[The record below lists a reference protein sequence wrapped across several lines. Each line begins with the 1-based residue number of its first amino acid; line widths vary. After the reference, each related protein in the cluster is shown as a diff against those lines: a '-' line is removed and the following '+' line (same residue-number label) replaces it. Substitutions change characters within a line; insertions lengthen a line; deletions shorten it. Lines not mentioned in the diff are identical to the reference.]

1 MNNDVFLPEMKINV
15 PVDGGNLAV
24 FRYGADGG
32 HPVLLIHG
40 ITSSNRAWQWIAQ
53 GLIERGLS
61 PYAVD
66 LRGRGDSSDLP
77 GPFGQR
83 AHVKDLIAVMDHL
96 GFASMDVIGHSSGA
110 FVGVALLGIAPER
123 VKRLVMIDGGI
134 QFPLPEGVTIEQVIG
149 YVLGPAF
156 ARLAMT
162 YESKQAYREYWKV
175 QPAFV
180 RGWST
185 GLDEYVDYDLRGKPP
200 VMKSSVNPKSV
211 QDDTAENFRAFDLNQ
226 ETLKNLKDEV
236 LLIRAERGLQNEE
249 TALYPWPILTA
260 ELTKF
265 PKVRLETVADTNHYD
280 LVINTYGAEKCV
292 NLICG
297 EAKI

>member
-1 MNNDVFLPEMKINV
+1 MNNEAFLPETKFEV
-15 PVDGGNLAV
+15 PVDGGDLAV
-24 FRYGADGG
+24 FRYGPAGG

-40 ITSSNRAWQWIAQ
+40 ITSSNRAWQWMAQ

-66 LRGRGDSSDLP
+66 LRGRGDSSVLP
-77 GPFGQR
+77 EPFGQK
-83 AHVKDLIAVMDHL
+83 AHGEDLIAVMDYL
-96 GFASMDVIGHSSGA
+96 GFDSMDVIGHSSGA
-110 FVGVALLGIAPER
+110 FVGVALLGIAPAR
-123 VKRLVMIDGGI
+123 VNKLVLIDGGI

-162 YESKQAYREYWKV
+162 YESKQAYRDYWKV
-175 QPAFV
+175 QPAFE

-185 GLDEYVDYDLRGKPP
+185 GLDEYVDYDLRGIAPI
-200 VMKSSVNPKSV
+200 MKSSVNPQSV
-211 QDDTAENFRAFDLNQ
+211 RDDTAENFRAFDLNQ
-226 ETLKNLKDEV
+226 ETLKNLRSEV

-249 TALYPWPILTA
+249 TALYPLPILTA

-265 PKVRLETVADTNHYD
+265 PKIRLETVADTNHYD
-280 LVINTYGAEKCV
+280 LVVNTFGAEKCLD
-292 NLICG
+292 LIYG
-297 EAKI
+297 EVKS